1 MDKILINVLKEV
13 QDNDGYISEKAM
25 KNISVKYNV
34 PLAKLYGV
42 ATFYAMFKIE
52 KQGEH
57 IIEICGSPSC
67 MLNNGQKIEDF
78 LEKELKIEVGKTT
91 KNKKFS
97 LYKTSCIGCCDE
109 APAMLMDGKPYTN
122 LTIEKIKKILKKY

>member
-1 MDKILINVLKEV
+1 MDKILINILKKV
-13 QDNDGYISEKAM
+13 QDKYGYISEKSM

-42 ATFYAMFKIE
+42 ATFYAMFKTE
-52 KQGEH
+52 RQGKNV
-57 IIEICGSPSC
+57 IEICGSPSC

-78 LEKELKIEVGKTT
+78 LEKELKIMVGKTT

-109 APAMLMDGKPYTN
+109 APAMLLNGKPCTS
-122 LTIEKIKKILKKY
+122 LTIEKIKKILKNC